1 MAKRYW
7 DCTPEQVVAANQEIL
22 SRIKELGIDLHYDYV
37 LDTVFVE
44 IGGPRAATNV
54 CVDDDIML
62 RVARDTFEVVGA
74 EIPLYLAGVARERPD
89 LARSLQQLGIRKHR
103 DPDYR
108 MPPDKAVKTGQLLQW
123 WIGEFCRA
131 EAARPQPAEPFGE
144 LR

>member
-1 MAKRYW
+1 MARRYW
-7 DCTPEQVVAANQEIL
+7 DCTPEQLVAANQEIL
-22 SRIKELGIDLHYDYV
+22 SRIEELGIDLHYDYV

-44 IGGPRAATNV
+44 IGGPQRAFNIY
-54 CVDDDIML
+54 VDADIML
-62 RVARDTFEVVGA
+62 QVRGNTYEVVGA
-74 EIPLYLAGVARERPD
+74 EIPLYLAGVARERPN

-131 EAARPQPAEPFGE
+131 EAARPQTPEPSGE
-144 LR
+144 RR